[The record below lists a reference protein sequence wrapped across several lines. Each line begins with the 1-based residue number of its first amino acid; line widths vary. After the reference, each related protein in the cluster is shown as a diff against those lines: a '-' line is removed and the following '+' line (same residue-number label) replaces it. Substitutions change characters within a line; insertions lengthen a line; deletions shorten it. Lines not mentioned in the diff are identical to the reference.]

1 MSFDVAGVSQSRW
14 ERDTYLCCAV
24 LIVYEYLL
32 QLDSEVEY
40 FWERRW
46 SPAKVLF
53 LWSRYYGLVFNISNA
68 AVFVQKQPSF
78 DLCLRFFHWQNIG
91 ASVQIITTQ
100 LILELRIW
108 AMYGNS
114 WKMLVLLLLL
124 IAGEAVALGIIFGIP
139 RTDLVATNHPL
150 NGVYICADGDPTNGK
165 HWETYFW
172 LASLMVDLVL
182 FCLALWKAWEH
193 RSNPPS
199 RLMKEVVLQ
208 SVLYFLAI
216 FWICIANMVIW
227 FVNRITLNELGTAFS
242 FVIPSILANR
252 LLISCRR
259 NNEPENVLTTIS
271 SLWKYKRRCQDTL
284 GNVELTT
291 FNDIGSQTI
300 P

>member
-32 QLDSEVEY
+32 QLDSEVKY

-53 LWSRYYGLVFNISNA
+53 LWSRYYGLIFNISNA

-78 DLCLRFFHWQNIG
+78 DVSLRFFHWQNIG

-150 NGVYICADGDPTNGK
+150 NGVYICADGDPTN
-165 HWETYFW
+165 
-172 LASLMVDLVL
+172 
-182 FCLALWKAWEH
+182 ALWKAWEH

-227 FVNRITLNELGTAFS
+227 FVNRVQKHHLYSYQPYHVNY
-242 FVIPSILANR
+242 
-252 LLISCRR
+252 
-259 NNEPENVLTTIS
+259 
-271 SLWKYKRRCQDTL
+271 SLY
-284 GNVELTT
+284 
-291 FNDIGSQTI
+291 
-300 P
+300 